1 MTQKL
6 LTGGLVLALAAVFL
20 LGLYYLKCLKRMQK
34 LLRDYQEIRHS
45 RFFYYER
52 DTGVKTGK
60 HFAETSESG

>member
-34 LLRDYQEIRHS
+34 LLRDYQETG
-45 RFFYYER
+45 
-52 DTGVKTGK
+52 TGVKTGK